1 MSGFEWPRLHAALN
15 DLPAALLLVSVA
27 FDLIGGLTKRDS
39 LRAAVFWTLVA
50 GVLGAG
56 AAVVSGLLAEDVVE
70 HSDRAHAVMETHET
84 LAFIVLAI
92 FGLLALW
99 RIVRKGVWSEKEQP
113 VAMTAGVIGV
123 ALMLYTARLGGA
135 LVFDHGTGISS
146 ATMEAIR
153 AERAADGAVPPEHAP
168 ADSAK
173 APSPADSA
181 KAAHDSVPHEHGP
194 DSAKR

>member
-1 MSGFEWPRLHAALN
+1 MIGFEWPRLHAALN
-15 DLPAALLLVSVA
+15 DLPAALLLVSVV
-27 FDLIGGLTKRDS
+27 FDLIGGITKRDS
-39 LRAAVFWTLVA
+39 LRAAGFWTLIA

-84 LAFIVLAI
+84 LAFIVLVL

-99 RIVRKGVWSEKEQP
+99 RLVRRGVLSPKEQP
-113 VAMTAGVIGV
+113 VALTAGVIGV
-123 ALMLYTARLGGA
+123 ALMAYTARLGGT

-153 AERAADGAVPPEHAP
+153 LQRAAENVPHEHAP

-181 KAAHDSVPHEHGP
+181 KAAHDSIPHSHGS
-194 DSAKR
+194 DSTKR